1 MDKQTLPN
9 ILRLCHIRI
18 GDGAGRAEGLLHRM
32 GADPADHVQHSASL
46 VVGAGS
52 PGTAE
57 RLQRGIMKQWYAD
70 FSENLPHGVRGF
82 IWEEM
87 PGSRGYCLLTIW
99 AMQN

>member
-46 VVGAGS
+46 VVGAGG
-52 PGTAE
+52 PRPAE
-57 RLQRGIMKQWYAD
+57 GLL
-70 FSENLPHGVRGF
+70 SHHGAGALVVDV
-82 IWEEM
+82 EV
-87 PGSRGYCLLTIW
+87 S
-99 AMQN
+99 

>member
-52 PGTAE
+52 PGPAE
-57 RLQRGIMKQWYAD
+57 GLL
-70 FSENLPHGVRGF
+70 SHHGAGALVVDV
-82 IWEEM
+82 EV
-87 PGSRGYCLLTIW
+87 S
-99 AMQN
+99 